1 MTEPEGFLSR
11 WSRRKQEATEASPA
25 PAQSDRDVDRATP
38 PAANESTEPPLSPT
52 PATETPVDLAKLPP
66 IESITSAT
74 DIRAFLAPGV
84 PVELTRAALRRAWT
98 MDPAIRDFIGLA
110 ENQWDFTA
118 PGGAPGF
125 GPLPDTEQ
133 IRRLLARV
141 VGEGEPEAVASAT
154 TAPTADAS
162 TNLQVAS
169 AGANTS
175 ARLEPPIVP
184 PAPIAGE
191 PNAPMLHRN
200 NESVAQ
206 PDEEA
211 VDVKSDTRARHG
223 GALPR

>member
-11 WSRRKQEATEASPA
+11 WSRRKQEATEASSA
-25 PAQSDRDVDRATP
+25 PAQSDRDVDRAPP
-38 PAANESTEPPLSPT
+38 PAVANGSTEAPLAPA
-52 PATETPVDLAKLPP
+52 PATGTPVDLAKLPP

-98 MDPAIRDFIGLA
+98 ADPAIRDFIGLA

-125 GPLPDTEQ
+125 GPLPDTEE

-141 VGEGEPEAVASAT
+141 IGEGDSERGASAPA
-154 TAPTADAS
+154 APATDAS
-162 TNLQVAS
+162 TNIQVAS
-169 AGANTS
+169 SNTN
-175 ARLEPPIVP
+175 ARLEPPVVQP
-184 PAPIAGE
+184 TPTAEE
-191 PNAPMLHRN
+191 PNAPMVHRN
-200 NESVAQ
+200 NENVAP
-206 PDEEA
+206 PDEQA
-211 VDVKSDTRARHG
+211 ADMKSGARPRHG